1 MSSSPLTFGFKGKV
15 AVFADIWTDIGV
27 CSDVLF
33 QHAGLLTADATLSTY
48 VLAPAPTPH
57 IDIVFI
63 GFITERKRE
72 REGEMKEKHGK
83 AIRIYFDIGCVEKFS
98 G

>member
-1 MSSSPLTFGFKGKV
+1 MSFSPLTFGFKGKV
-15 AVFADIWTDIGV
+15 ALFANIWTDIGV

-48 VLAPAPTPH
+48 VLAPSPTPH

-63 GFITERKRE
+63 GFITERRE
-72 REGEMKEKHGK
+72 REKEMKERHGK
-83 AIRIYFDIGCVEKFS
+83 AIRITLILAGW
-98 G
+98 